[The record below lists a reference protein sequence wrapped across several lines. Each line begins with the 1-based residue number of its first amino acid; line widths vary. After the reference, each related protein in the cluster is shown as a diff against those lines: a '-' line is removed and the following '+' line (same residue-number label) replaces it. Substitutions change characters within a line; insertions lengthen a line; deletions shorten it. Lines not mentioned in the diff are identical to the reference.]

1 MKIDREKLKSL
12 ILEEVDDNN
21 LWINEIHRRLVRR
34 GVNCSLTTVWNI
46 VNELKDEGLV
56 TIERVGNVS
65 LVRRVEDAG
74 S

>member
-12 ILEEVDDNN
+12 ILQEIDENN

-34 GVNCSLTTVWNI
+34 GINCSVTTVWNV

-56 TIERVGNVS
+56 TIERIGNVS
-65 LVRRVEDAG
+65 LVRRVEDAR